1 MHTQHT
7 KGAAAA
13 VVLTAIDKVHVKV
26 QENIDAAHDRTHSET
41 RQYHLGFA
49 AGLQQAMRIFT
60 DEVK

>member
-1 MHTQHT
+1 MHSNRT
-7 KGAAAA
+7 KDAAAS
-13 VVLTAIDKVHVKV
+13 VILTAIDKVHVKV
-26 QENIDAAHDRTHSET
+26 QENINAAHDRTHSET